1 MSTLSTRKDI
11 KNIAIIA
18 HVDHGKTT
26 LVDEM
31 LRQSGTFRQ
40 NEVVEERVMDSNDLE
55 RERGITIMSKN
66 TSIHYNNTKIN
77 IVDTP
82 GHADFGGEV
91 ERILTMVDGV
101 LLLVDAFEGC
111 MPQTRFVLSR
121 ALELGHRVIVVVNK
135 IDRPDQRIHEVI
147 DEVLE
152 LLLDLD
158 ATPEQLDSPM
168 LFCSARQG
176 VASYSP
182 DVPGTDLKPLF
193 DTILS
198 YIPAPEADLDQP
210 FQMLVSSIDY
220 NEFVGRIAIGRI
232 ERGVLKQNQEIAVC
246 NYHDPD
252 APAKKAKAV
261 SMYEF
266 EGLGKKPI
274 TEATA
279 GNIIAMS
286 GIGDITIGDTICAAG
301 LAEPLPFV
309 KISAPTMEM
318 TFSVN
323 DSPYA
328 GREGKFVTS
337 RQLRER
343 LFRETLKD
351 VSLRV
356 TELDGATDA
365 FNVAGRGEMSLSILI
380 ETMRREGYE
389 FQVSPPRVL
398 YQTIDG
404 KKCEPIE
411 RLVVDVPSESVGA
424 VIEKLGARKGD
435 LLEMTPVGS
444 RMKLEFLIPARGLF
458 GYRNE
463 FLTDTRGE
471 GIMASVFDSYAP
483 YKGDLNRR
491 NTGSLVAFETGE
503 SVSYGLFNA
512 QQRGTLIV
520 DPGDSPLEIE
530 RQIDEIDGDPEAI
543 LLTHGHFDH
552 MLAADALRKKY
563 HIPVY
568 VHEKEQHLLGDPK
581 ENLSGLWSKPYTM
594 QADKTVKEGDVLHL
608 ADFEIHVLA
617 TPGHTAGGVC
627 YYIPAEKALFS
638 GDTLFCES
646 YGRYDFPTSSG
657 RELTASVKRLL
668 KELPG
673 DVTVYP
679 GHNDETTIEH
689 EKRYNPLA

>member
-1 MSTLSTRKDI
+1 MQNEKLR
-11 KNIAIIA
+11 NVAIIA

-26 LVDEM
+26 LVDQM
-31 LRQSGTFRQ
+31 LKQGGVYRENQET
-40 NEVVEERVMDSNDLE
+40 VERVMDSNDLE
-55 RERGITIMSKN
+55 RERGITILAKN
-66 TSIHYNNTKIN
+66 TAIQYGDTKIN

-91 ERILTMVDGV
+91 ERILKMVNGV
-101 LLLVDAFEGC
+101 ILLVDAAEGP

-279 GNIIAMS
+279 GNIIALS
-286 GIGDITIGDTICAAG
+286 GIPDITIGDTICATSCV
-301 LAEPLPFV
+301 EPLPFV

-512 QQRGTLIV
+512 QDRG
-520 DPGDSPLEIE
+520 
-530 RQIDEIDGDPEAI
+530 
-543 LLTHGHFDH
+543 
-552 MLAADALRKKY
+552 
-563 HIPVY
+563 
-568 VHEKEQHLLGDPK
+568 
-581 ENLSGLWSKPYTM
+581 
-594 QADKTVKEGDVLHL
+594 
-608 ADFEIHVLA
+608 
-617 TPGHTAGGVC
+617 
-627 YYIPAEKALFS
+627 ALFIGPGVKVYEGMVVVS
-638 GDTLFCES
+638 VPS
-646 YGRYDFPTSSG
+646 RRTSPSTSA
-657 RELTASVKRLL
+657 RRSR
-668 KELPG
+668 
-673 DVTVYP
+673 
-679 GHNDETTIEH
+679 
-689 EKRYNPLA
+689 